1 MAVKIQIQSP
11 DGNIK
16 TIILY
21 EHSISWVEKGENNT
35 TLVHLDSGEVLTVT
49 DPPYINWEN
58 DALL

>member
-1 MAVKIQIQSP
+1 MAVKIQIQLP
-11 DGNIK
+11 DGTSK

-21 EHSISWVEKGENNT
+21 EHAISWVEKGDNNT
-35 TLVHLDSGEVLTVT
+35 TLVHLDNGDILTVT